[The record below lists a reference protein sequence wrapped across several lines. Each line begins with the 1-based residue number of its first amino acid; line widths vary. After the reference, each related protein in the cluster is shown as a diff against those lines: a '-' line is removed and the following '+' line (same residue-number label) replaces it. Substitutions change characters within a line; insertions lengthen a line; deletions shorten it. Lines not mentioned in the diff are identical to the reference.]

1 MSPSVSVS
9 SQVIF
14 LPLTTTMSSLPQSML
29 GEDPTFA
36 ASALAAVLATL
47 APETVGP
54 ASAETEHPARMSKA
68 AAAVAK
74 RGRVS
79 MLCLPADLVARTYR
93 CGSPA
98 VQD

>member
-1 MSPSVSVS
+1 MSPTVSVS

-14 LPLTTTMSSLPQSML
+14 LPLTTTMSSLPQLML

-54 ASAETEHPARMSKA
+54 ASAETEHPARTSKA
-68 AAAVAK
+68 VAAVTMAR

-93 CGSPA
+93 CGSPLG
-98 VQD
+98 